1 MNTGAPNRQLGDE
14 AVVLEQLAHPATR
27 WHTVAALAWRTRLRP
42 RRVRQALARLS
53 ERRLAT
59 GPPLQPRAEWS
70 VTTLGAAV
78 AFGMSIGVELERA
91 ADVLEQRRERRRAA

>member
-1 MNTGAPNRQLGDE
+1 MSTGAVDRQLVDE
-14 AVVLEQLAHPATR
+14 AVVLERLADPATR
-27 WHTVAALAWRTRLRP
+27 WHTVTALAWRTRRRP

-59 GPPLQPRAEWS
+59 GPPFQPRPEWS

-91 ADVLEQRRERRRAA
+91 ADLVDQKRERRRAA